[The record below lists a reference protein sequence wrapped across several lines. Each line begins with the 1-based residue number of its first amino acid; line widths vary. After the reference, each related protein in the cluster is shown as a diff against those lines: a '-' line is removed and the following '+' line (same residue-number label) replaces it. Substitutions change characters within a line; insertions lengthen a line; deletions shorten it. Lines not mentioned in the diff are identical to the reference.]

1 MGKIVRYEFMG
12 NRTILAAQ
20 TLVLPIIAIYFP
32 WILIALVPNLIVY
45 LLLTVVKVEE
55 EIERPNEFIE
65 GFKEGRFRKQRCV
78 GVFQKFRSLIAA
90 SRMRASGL
98 SAALRRCGAAPAA
111 SPRSRSACPSLR

>member
-65 GFKEGRFRKQRCV
+65 GFKEGRFRK
-78 GVFQKFRSLIAA
+78 
-90 SRMRASGL
+90 
-98 SAALRRCGAAPAA
+98 
-111 SPRSRSACPSLR
+111 

>member
-32 WILIALVPNLIVY
+32 WILIALAPNLIVY

-65 GFKEGRFRKQRCV
+65 GFKEGRFRK
-78 GVFQKFRSLIAA
+78 
-90 SRMRASGL
+90 
-98 SAALRRCGAAPAA
+98 
-111 SPRSRSACPSLR
+111 